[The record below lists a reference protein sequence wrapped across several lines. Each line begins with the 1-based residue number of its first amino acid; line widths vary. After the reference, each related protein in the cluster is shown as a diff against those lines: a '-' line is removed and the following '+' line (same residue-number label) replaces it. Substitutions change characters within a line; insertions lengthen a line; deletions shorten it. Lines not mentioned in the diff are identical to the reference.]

1 MVEWFEEGFRVKPF
15 GGHPRAPNWTPLPFG
30 VKDRGEDG
38 IARARDSLANRRL
51 VEESL
56 AGEIHPAELRLTD
69 CDAGICEICTFR
81 DSTDDAWD
89 EFLQCRVSGPLTY
102 RITEK

>member
-1 MVEWFEEGFRVKPF
+1 MRQYGAIHGNVYDSDADWLVEK
-15 GGHPRAPNWTPLPFG
+15 
-30 VKDRGEDG
+30 
-38 IARARDSLANRRL
+38 ARAVEGRLGDKL
-51 VEESL
+51 VEESI

-69 CDAGICEICTFR
+69 CDAGNCPFCDVR